1 MIDNVN
7 KEVILFKGD
16 LPAQENQRIQEAID
30 VTPVEDYTTSKMK
43 FKQRKC
49 KSKAMQTQQRQV
61 TETITRD
68 MPKSIAMTT

>member
-7 KEVILFKGD
+7 KEVISFLFKICQHKKTNAFKK
-16 LPAQENQRIQEAID
+16 LLINPSR
-30 VTPVEDYTTSKMK
+30 DYTTKMR
-43 FKQRKC
+43 KQ
-49 KSKAMQTQQRQV
+49 SSESANQEAMQTQQRQV